1 MASNKLVVA
10 DFDFDLVKANLKA
23 FLQDQPEFSDYNF
36 EGSGF
41 AVLLDTLAY
50 NTHYLGFNANMVAN
64 EMYLDSADVR
74 KNVVSLAKMLGYTP
88 SSAKSPTA
96 VVDITLNNATGSTV
110 TMDKGTSFSATI
122 DNTEYNFVT
131 NEDIA
136 MAPQDG
142 VYKFSNVTLYEG
154 TLVNFKYTVDS
165 TDVDQRFI
173 IPNINAD
180 TSTLKVTV
188 QTSISDTTQSIYTL
202 ASGLKSLDNT
212 SKAYFLSETDTG
224 KFEVYFGDDILGKKL
239 ADGNIVT
246 LEYIVSNLEDAN
258 GTTNFVAKGSVGGFS
273 DVTVVTKTAA
283 EGGSIPETKE
293 SIRFNAP
300 LQYTSQDRAVTT
312 TDYETLVKS
321 IYPNATSISAWGG
334 EDDETP
340 IYGVVKIA
348 VKGQSGVPLTN
359 STKLDIVTKLKS
371 YNVASVRPEIVD
383 PIITSIILVVNAKF
397 DKKSTAKTS
406 DTLKSEIVDAIT
418 DYNKNTLTAFDG
430 VFRYSKVMGIIDDVD
445 NSILSNITTVK
456 IRKNF
461 TPTLSSSTKYDIYF
475 RNAIYNPHSGH
486 EAVVS
491 STGFKI
497 SGNDNEMFLDDDGMG
512 NVRVYYLVSGIK
524 TVQNATQGTIDY
536 ATGQIT
542 INSLDIASISN
553 IRGSVS
559 TVIEVTASP
568 SSNDVVPVRDQI
580 LEIDGWN
587 DEVILLS
594 LTIKYP
600 KANSNSITTITIG
613 WRKVARISTILN
625 KRIQ

>member
-1 MASNKLVVA
+1 
-10 DFDFDLVKANLKA
+10 
-23 FLQDQPEFSDYNF
+23 
-36 EGSGF
+36 
-41 AVLLDTLAY
+41 
-50 NTHYLGFNANMVAN
+50 MVAN
-64 EMYLDSADVR
+64 EMYLDSADIR

-96 VVDITLNNATGSTV
+96 VVDITLNNATGSAV
-110 TMDKGTSFSATI
+110 TMDKGTLFSAKI

-131 NEDIA
+131 NEDIT
-136 MAPQDG
+136 MSPLDG

-165 TDVDQRFI
+165 TDVDQKFI
-173 IPNINAD
+173 IPNVNAD

-188 QTSISDTTQSIYTL
+188 QNSISDTTNNIYTL
-202 ASGLKSLDNT
+202 ATGLKSLDNT

-239 ADGNIVT
+239 ADGNIIT

-258 GTTNFVAKGSVGGFS
+258 GTATFTPKSSVGGFS

-283 EGGSIPETKE
+283 QGGSIPETKE

-312 TDYETLVKS
+312 TDYETLVRS

-359 STKLDIVTKLKS
+359 ATKLDIVTKLKP
-371 YNVASVRPEIVD
+371 YNVASVRPEIID
-383 PIITSIILVVNAKF
+383 PITTSIILVVNAKY
-397 DKKSTAKTS
+397 DKKSTAKTA
-406 DTLKSEIVDAIT
+406 DTLKSEIINAIT
-418 DYNKNTLTAFDG
+418 DYNSNTLSAFDG
-430 VFRYSKVMGIIDDVD
+430 VFRYSKLTSLVD
-445 NSILSNITTVK
+445 NVDSSILSNITTVK
-456 IRKNF
+456 VRKDF
-461 TPTLSSSTKYDIYF
+461 TPTLNSSTKYDIYF

-486 EAVVS
+486 EAVLS
-491 STGFKI
+491 STGFKV
-497 SGNDNEMFLDDDGMG
+497 SGNNNEMFLDDDGMG

-524 TVQNATQGTIDY
+524 TVHNATQGTVDY
-536 ATGQIT
+536 ATGQVT
-542 INSLDIASISN
+542 LNSLDIASISN
-553 IRGSVS
+553 IRGAAS
-559 TVIEVTASP
+559 TKVEITISP

-580 LEIDGWN
+580 LEID
-587 DEVILLS
+587 V
-594 LTIKYP
+594 
-600 KANSNSITTITIG
+600 SNSIVNVSEDTFVGGSSEAGVGYTTT
-613 WRKVARISTILN
+613 SSY
-625 KRIQ
+625 

>member
-1 MASNKLVVA
+1 MASNKFIVSDL
-10 DFDFDLVKANLKA
+10 DFDTIKSNLKA

-41 AVLLDTLAY
+41 SVLLDTLAY

-96 VVDITLNNATGSTV
+96 VVDITLNNANGSSV
-110 TMDKGTSFSATI
+110 TMDKGTTFSATV

-136 MAPQDG
+136 MSPADG

-165 TDVDQRFI
+165 TDVDQRFV

-188 QTSISDTTQSIYTL
+188 QTSISDTTQSVYTL
-202 ASGLKSLDNT
+202 ATGLKSLNNT

-246 LEYIVSNLEDAN
+246 LDYIVSNLEDAN
-258 GTTNFVAKGSVGGFS
+258 GITNFTAKGSVGGFS
-273 DVTVVTKTAA
+273 DVTVVTKTSAQ
-283 EGGSIPETKE
+283 GGSIPETKE

-312 TDYETLVKS
+312 TDYETLVRS

-359 STKLDIVTKLKS
+359 ATKLDIVTKLKS
-371 YNVASVRPEIVD
+371 YNVASVRPEIID
-383 PIITSIILVVNAKF
+383 PIITSVVLVINAKF
-397 DKKSTAKTS
+397 DKNSTAKTA

-430 VFRYSKVMGIIDDVD
+430 VFRYSKVTGLIDDVD

-456 IRKNF
+456 IKKDF
-461 TPTLSSSTKYDIYF
+461 TPTINSSTRYDVYF

-486 EAVVS
+486 EAVLS

-497 SGNDNEMFLDDDGMG
+497 SGNTNEMFLDDDGMG

-524 TVQNATQGTIDY
+524 TVHNDKQGTIDY

-542 INSLDIASISN
+542 LNSLSVASISN
-553 IRGSVS
+553 IRSVAS
-559 TVIEVTASP
+559 TKIEITVSP

-580 LEIDGWN
+580 LEIDV
-587 DEVILLS
+587 E
-594 LTIKYP
+594 
-600 KANSNSITTITIG
+600 NSTVNVSEDTFVGGSAEAGVGYTTT
-613 WRKVARISTILN
+613 SSY
-625 KRIQ
+625 